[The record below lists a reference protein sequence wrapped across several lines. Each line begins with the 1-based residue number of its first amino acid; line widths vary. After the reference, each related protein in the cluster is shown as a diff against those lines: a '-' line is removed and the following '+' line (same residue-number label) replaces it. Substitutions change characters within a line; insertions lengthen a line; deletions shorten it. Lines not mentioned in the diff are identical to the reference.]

1 MLESGLVMSVKH
13 TVFRHLNID
22 ERAEMSLTPFM
33 SIIRALAVL
42 GPCVIATAAHA
53 GPRLDAIKARG
64 HLNCGVAIAEPGM
77 SEVQDDGTFQGFEP
91 DICRAIAAGIFGA
104 PNVVFAPTETL
115 ALFLE
120 NDEIDLVIRG
130 LTQSFRRDV
139 GGNVH
144 FGPVLLYNGQT
155 FLVRADLHVE
165 NFADLSGKT
174 ICVSSD
180 VYADFFPPLQH
191 YFESNGLTFHGIGT
205 QTRAESEARFFD
217 GQCDAVTADYAE
229 LASAVIRHAE
239 DATAYRILPGHIE
252 EEPLAPLLRKGD
264 DEFDAVVDWAV
275 HALVNAEALGIS
287 AANVDALR
295 ASTDPAILSFFQ
307 EPPIASGLAPDWT
320 SAIVK
325 ATGNYG
331 EIFDRHLG
339 AADAAHLPRG
349 PNRLWTEGGLLYAP
363 PIR

>member
-1 MLESGLVMSVKH
+1 MRCGH
-13 TVFRHLNID
+13 R
-22 ERAEMSLTPFM
+22 
-33 SIIRALAVL
+33 
-42 GPCVIATAAHA
+42 
-53 GPRLDAIKARG
+53 RLRRTG
-64 HLNCGVAIAEPGM
+64 E
-77 SEVQDDGTFQGFEP
+77 
-91 DICRAIAAGIFGA
+91 
-104 PNVVFAPTETL
+104 
-115 ALFLE
+115 
-120 NDEIDLVIRG
+120 
-130 LTQSFRRDV
+130 RRDPARR
-139 GGNVH
+139 GCDGLQNSS
-144 FGPVLLYNGQT
+144 
-155 FLVRADLHVE
+155 RA
-165 NFADLSGKT
+165 
-174 ICVSSD
+174 
-180 VYADFFPPLQH
+180 Y
-191 YFESNGLTFHGIGT
+191 
-205 QTRAESEARFFD
+205 
-217 GQCDAVTADYAE
+217 
-229 LASAVIRHAE
+229 
-239 DATAYRILPGHIE
+239 E